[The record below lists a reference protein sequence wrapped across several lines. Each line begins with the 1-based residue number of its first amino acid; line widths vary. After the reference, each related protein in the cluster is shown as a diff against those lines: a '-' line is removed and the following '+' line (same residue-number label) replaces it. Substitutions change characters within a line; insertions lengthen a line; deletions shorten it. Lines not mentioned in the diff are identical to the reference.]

1 MELPTNVS
9 NAGVL
14 QEWDNQALQEILL
27 LRFWTGQLTAFR
39 YNIGMTSTL
48 AKTSLD
54 QLSIDTLR
62 LLAVD
67 TVQKANSGHPG
78 AALGCAPIS
87 YLLFHKLMKHNPQH
101 AKWADRDRF
110 VLSNGHASA
119 LLYGMLF
126 LAGYDVTLEDLKSF
140 RQWESRTPGH
150 PERGDTDGVEVT
162 TGPLGQGIA
171 MAVGMAMAEKHQAA
185 VYNKP
190 GHDVVDHFT
199 YALLGD
205 GDLMEGVSH
214 EAASLAG
221 TLGLGKLIF
230 LYDDNLISLDGPT
243 SLSYTEDALER
254 FEAYHWHV
262 QRVADGNDLAAIE
275 AAIEAAKAETGKPSL
290 IAVRTIIGYG
300 SPKAGSNKSHGE
312 PLGAEAVAATK
323 KFFGFPEDQSF
334 VVPDD
339 ALKNW
344 RKAVDLGAGQ
354 EAAWKKLFAG
364 YAAAFPELAAEF
376 ERTQKG
382 ELKAGWEKAI
392 PSFPVDKPI
401 ATRNAGGVIMNA
413 IAEAVPELFGGA
425 ADLTSSTRTIFQP
438 GANFHEDPAGRNVF
452 FGVREFGMCAAVNGM
467 AAHGGLI
474 PFGSTFFVFSD
485 YAKPAIRLAALMKA
499 HSLFVFTHDTIALGE
514 DGPTHQPVEQ
524 LLSFRAIPGMTDLR
538 PADGNE
544 TAAAWRLALERK
556 LPCFFA
562 LTRQN
567 LPVLDAAKIDIYAG
581 VSKGAYILQDAEK
594 PQVVLIGAGSEL
606 WPCLDAAKLLAADG
620 VQARVVSFPSWKL
633 FEEQTAAY
641 KASVLPAGLPK
652 LAVEAGSTLGWWK
665 YVGLDGDVIGIDR
678 FGASAPGPKVMAEL
692 GFSAANIAARAKKL
706 VK

>member
-1 MELPTNVS
+1 
-9 NAGVL
+9 
-14 QEWDNQALQEILL
+14 
-27 LRFWTGQLTAFR
+27 
-39 YNIGMTSTL
+39 MTSTL
-48 AKTSLD
+48 TQSSLD

-78 AALGCAPIS
+78 APLGCAPMA
-87 YLLFHKLMKHNPQH
+87 YLLFHKLMKHNPAH
-101 AKWADRDRF
+101 SKWADRDRF

-119 LLYGMLF
+119 LLYGTLF
-126 LAGYDVTLEDLKSF
+126 LTGYDLTLEDLKSF
-140 RQWESRTPGH
+140 RQWGSRTPGH
-150 PERGDTDGVEVT
+150 PERGHTDGVEVT
-162 TGPLGQGIA
+162 SGPLGQGIA
-171 MAVGMAMAEKHQAA
+171 MAVGMAMAEKHLAA
-185 VYNKP
+185 VYNRP
-190 GHDVVDHFT
+190 GFEVVDHHT
-199 YALLGD
+199 YAMLGD

-221 TLGLGKLIF
+221 TLALGKLIF

-243 SLSYTEDALER
+243 SLSYTDDALKR

-275 AAIEAAKAETGKPSL
+275 AAIEAAKAETGRPSI

-300 SPKAGSNKSHGE
+300 SPKAGSNKAHGE
-312 PLGAEAVAATK
+312 ALGAEAVVATK

-334 VVPDD
+334 ILPDE

-344 RKAVDLGAGQ
+344 REAVERGAGL
-354 EAAWKKLFAG
+354 EAEWKKLFAG
-364 YAAAFPELAAEF
+364 YTEANPELAAEF

-392 PSFPVDKPI
+392 PSFPTDKAI

-413 IAEAVPELFGGA
+413 LARQVPELFGGA

-438 GANFHEDPAGRNVF
+438 GESFHVDPAGRNVF

-485 YAKPAIRLAALMKA
+485 YAKPAIRLAALMQV

-514 DGPTHQPVEQ
+514 DGPTHQPIEQ
-524 LLSFRAIPGMTDLR
+524 LMGLRAVPGLTDFR
-538 PADGNE
+538 PADANE

-556 LPCFFA
+556 GPCFFA

-567 LPVLDAAKIDIYAG
+567 LPVIDPAVHDLYAG
-581 VSKGAYILQDAEK
+581 VSKGAYILQEAEN
-594 PQVVLIGAGSEL
+594 PQLVLIGAGSEV
-606 WPCLDAAKLLAADG
+606 WPCLEASKLLADEG
-620 VQARVVSFPSWKL
+620 IQARVVSFPSWKL
-633 FEEQTAAY
+633 FEEQSAEY
-641 KASVLPAGLPK
+641 KASVLLAGVPR
-652 LAVEAGSTLGWWK
+652 LAVEAGSTQGWWK
-665 YVGLDGDVIGIDR
+665 YVGLDGEVIGLDR